1 MKSIFRKFSF
11 LAFIVVVSLGVLV
24 GYGFSDFL
32 FGGIATAPS
41 TTIENVDSFVDPIR
55 QNAVFNEPGDVG
67 SVGTKYYDVYFMAQ
81 SINGGA
87 KDTNNDG
94 VLDNYGYYDVPD
106 GYSNNKNIAHFGAF
120 YGENDDESFYDLP
133 YDQLMERIN
142 ANRDSTFVH
151 VRYTYQMLGS
161 GEDYFEELTSVT
173 WRENNGYVVNNK
185 LGYLHRY
192 IMEKWYGEKIFDEMT
207 KRGWVVDHMNN
218 NGFDCRICNLEF
230 LAPNPN
236 IAKGHNLDI
245 EAEEQRHHIALNL
258 FKDFSTGLY
267 QISIVF
273 NDNVYLSNG
282 IEKIGQPINSIFLL
296 YDCDYRLVIND
307 AEQILLE
314 YKTNRK
320 FRLDK
325 LNYIDIKYEL
335 STFIDLSEQ
344 EFEEVI
350 NGNRMTVERDGKTY
364 LIIGKNNYLISAHYK
379 EGWNKK

>member
-1 MKSIFRKFSF
+1 
-11 LAFIVVVSLGVLV
+11 
-24 GYGFSDFL
+24 
-32 FGGIATAPS
+32 
-41 TTIENVDSFVDPIR
+41 
-55 QNAVFNEPGDVG
+55 
-67 SVGTKYYDVYFMAQ
+67 
-81 SINGGA
+81 
-87 KDTNNDG
+87 
-94 VLDNYGYYDVPD
+94 
-106 GYSNNKNIAHFGAF
+106 
-120 YGENDDESFYDLP
+120 
-133 YDQLMERIN
+133 
-142 ANRDSTFVH
+142 
-151 VRYTYQMLGS
+151 
-161 GEDYFEELTSVT
+161 
-173 WRENNGYVVNNK
+173 
-185 LGYLHRY
+185 
-192 IMEKWYGEKIFDEMT
+192 
-207 KRGWVVDHMNN
+207 MNN

-230 LAPNPN
+230 LAPNQN

-325 LNYIDIKYEL
+325 LNYIDIKYAL

>member
-1 MKSIFRKFSF
+1 MSKNRFE
-11 LAFIVVVSLGVLV
+11 
-24 GYGFSDFL
+24 
-32 FGGIATAPS
+32 IANGN
-41 TTIENVDSFVDPIR
+41 INILRDDW
-55 QNAVFNEPGDVG
+55 
-67 SVGTKYYDVYFMAQ
+67 KKCAQ
-81 SINGGA
+81 
-87 KDTNNDG
+87 
-94 VLDNYGYYDVPD
+94 V
-106 GYSNNKNIAHFGAF
+106 
-120 YGENDDESFYDLP
+120 
-133 YDQLMERIN
+133 
-142 ANRDSTFVH
+142 
-151 VRYTYQMLGS
+151 TYR
-161 GEDYFEELTSVT
+161 EDYFEELASVT

-192 IMEKWYGEKIFDEMT
+192 IMKKWYGEEIFDEMV

-230 LAPNPN
+230 LAPNQN
-236 IAKGHNLDI
+236 IAKRHNLDI

-325 LNYIDIKYEL
+325 LNYIDIKYAL